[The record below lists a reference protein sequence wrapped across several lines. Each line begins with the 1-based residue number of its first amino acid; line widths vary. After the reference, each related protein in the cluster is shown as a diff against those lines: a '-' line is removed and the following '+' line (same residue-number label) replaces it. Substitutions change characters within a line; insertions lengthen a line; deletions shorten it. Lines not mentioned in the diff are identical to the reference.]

1 MTASP
6 ADPVPS
12 RRRRGDGRLPWL
24 GRAAVSGAVLAAAPL
39 WAAAWAADGPIRLTP
54 PPGLG
59 AAPGVPTVI
68 VPSPLVPPAP
78 APQAPAP
85 QSLTPPPSPPPPV
98 AEPVP
103 LLLLRPIAPAPAPV
117 PGGPGADPAPPRV
130 DEPVSDLYPTAPPG
144 AAYIRPGAVSAA
156 PLGAPEPDGLGLI
169 PPGEG
174 GLSPLLWSG
183 LSRGEAMA
191 QLSRVPVGSPS
202 PASRALFRRL
212 LLAEAAPPAVPEGE
226 MMPARRFGAVRV
238 ETLAALG
245 DPAAAHAL
253 AGRIPGAL
261 DDEATARAVVDAG
274 FVAGSPDCSGAL
286 DFAKGFKTVYW
297 RRVEVYC
304 RSLAGDRAGAAMALS
319 MLQDKGGNDALGLRL
334 AEAMAA
340 GTPAASPPD
349 TGAGNEAEG
358 DTMPRITGPAPAL
371 TAAPHDPAVITLA
384 MMGALGVP
392 VPLETLKTLGP
403 ARLAVAARNIATD
416 PLLRVAA
423 AERAAQSGFLD
434 VKSLSAAYA
443 AVPAQAEEM
452 GRLETAARKER
463 SPRMR
468 ALVTQGLMG
477 AMAGNRRVAMMN
489 LMLNQLDPPMLAGAV
504 GAVTASM
511 LDTANPGADSAAI
524 APGAVRVYLSQG
536 RLDAARRWLDLA
548 GRTAGPRMRPLA
560 AIMGASIDTRSWG
573 GPWLETVM
581 GGGADEAAAERAAGT
596 VALLAATGADV
607 APEVRDRL
615 PPPPPPAG
623 EAFERLDAAA
633 ADGRQGAVVLA
644 ALQIMGRNGP
654 AATPLPAMARVV
666 SALNAVGLS
675 ADALALARE
684 AAAAQ
689 VR

>member
-6 ADPVPS
+6 ADPVSS
-12 RRRRGDGRLPWL
+12 RRRRGDGRLPRL
-24 GRAAVSGAVLAAAPL
+24 GRAAVSGAVLAAVPL
-39 WAAAWAADGPIRLTP
+39 WAAAWAADAPIRLTP

-59 AAPGVPTVI
+59 AAPGVPAVI
-68 VPSPLVPPAP
+68 VPSPLVSPEPAP
-78 APQAPAP
+78 VPQTPA
-85 QSLTPPPSPPPPV
+85 PPPPV

-103 LLLLRPIAPAPAPV
+103 LLLRPATPVPPPAPAPALV
-117 PGGPGADPAPPRV
+117 PGVLGADPAPPRV

-169 PPGEG
+169 PPGDG

-183 LSRGEAMA
+183 LPRGEAMA

-245 DPAAAHAL
+245 DPAAARAL
-253 AGRIPGAL
+253 AERIPGAL

-274 FVAGSPDCSGAL
+274 FVAGTPDCAGAL
-286 DFAKGFKTVYW
+286 ERAKGFKTVYW

-304 RSLAGDRAGAAMALS
+304 RSLAGDRAGAEMALS

-334 AEAMAA
+334 AEAMAV
-340 GTPAASPPD
+340 GTPAAPPPD
-349 TGAGNEAEG
+349 TGAGDEA
-358 DTMPRITGPAPAL
+358 DTTPRITGPAPSL
-371 TAAPHDPAVITLA
+371 TVAPHDPAVITLA

-403 ARLAVAARNIATD
+403 ARLAVAARNSATD
-416 PLLRVAA
+416 PLLRVTA

-452 GRLETAARKER
+452 ARLETAARKER

-477 AMAGNRRVAMMN
+477 AMAGNRRVTMMN

-511 LDTANPGADSAAI
+511 LDTAKPGPDSAAI

-560 AIMGASIDTRSWG
+560 AIMGASIDTRAWG

-644 ALQIMGRNGP
+644 VLQIMGRNGP

-666 SALNAVGLS
+666 SALTAVGLS